1 MEGALPIMFLLVVLK
16 IPVFFALYLVWWSA
30 KSYDEFGEEL
40 AGGDED
46 PGFRRFRREPR
57 KPRGPRRGGSHGGGA
72 AVQPDCPPGTRRRL
86 TAPHPRVAAVPSGR
100 ERR

>member
-16 IPVFFALYLVWWSA
+16 IPVFFAIWLVWWGA

-40 AGGDED
+40 PGAEGDH
-46 PGFRRFRREPR
+46 GFRRFRREPKR
-57 KPRGPRRGGSHGGGA
+57 PRGPRRGGSHGGGA
-72 AVQPDCPPGTRRRL
+72 AAPPDCPPGTRRRTPML
-86 TAPHPRVAAVPSGR
+86 RPRVATVSGR